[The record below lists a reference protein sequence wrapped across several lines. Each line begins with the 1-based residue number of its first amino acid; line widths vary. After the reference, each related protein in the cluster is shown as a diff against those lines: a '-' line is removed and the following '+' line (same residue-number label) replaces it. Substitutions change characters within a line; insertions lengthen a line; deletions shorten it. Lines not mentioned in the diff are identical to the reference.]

1 MRIQIANN
9 FRDMKTIA
17 VLATAVTFAFAHE
30 YHHHEDWLKTPEGL
44 EHIGN
49 SHGEI
54 DVDSEGNFYV
64 SIVGGPKAGI
74 QVYSPDG
81 KYLRNL
87 PNARNNHHGFTI
99 VQEDGKDIIYAACLG
114 DSKTA
119 LLKLDLEGKVLLEI
133 PLSAIPNEVG
143 TKFALTHADCAPN
156 GDIWI
161 IDGYR
166 SDRIFMFDK
175 KGIYKG
181 VTAGKAAPYEFRTAH
196 KFGFDRRYDPVR
208 VLVCDRSKDRLVH
221 LDLEGKFIGVFAT
234 GVARPCNVD
243 FHGDHV
249 CVAQLASGVS
259 IFDKEGKLVKRLG
272 ASDNPKEFN
281 TNNVAPA
288 KWRKG
293 ITTSPHGATFDKD
306 GNVVTTEWNKWGR
319 ILRWNVKDKK

>member
-1 MRIQIANN
+1 
-9 FRDMKTIA
+9 MKTIA

-119 LLKLDLEGKVLLEI
+119 LLKLDLKRSSLKSLFRPFPRKWAQVCSHSRRLRSHGL
-133 PLSAIPNEVG
+133 
-143 TKFALTHADCAPN
+143 
-156 GDIWI
+156 I

-196 KFGFDRRYDPVR
+196 KFGFDRRYNPVR
-208 VLVCDRSKDRLVH
+208 VLVCDRSRTVSFTLISRANSSGSSPPAWLVPAMSTSMA
-221 LDLEGKFIGVFAT
+221 IT
-234 GVARPCNVD
+234 S
-243 FHGDHV
+243 
-249 CVAQLASGVS
+249 VAQLASGVS